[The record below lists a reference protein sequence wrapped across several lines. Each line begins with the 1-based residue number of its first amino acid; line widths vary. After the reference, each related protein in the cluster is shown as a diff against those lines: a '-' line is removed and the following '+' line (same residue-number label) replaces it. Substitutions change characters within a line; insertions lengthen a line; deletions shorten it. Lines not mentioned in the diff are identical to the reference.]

1 MLVTMLGA
9 VSDYVGL
16 NDPELWQRYMVLIL
30 DGLIANRVSWTPLS
44 NPPSGA
50 VVDAALTK
58 CQ

>member
-16 NDPELWQRYMVLIL
+16 NDPELWRRYMVLIL
-30 DGLIANRVSWTPLS
+30 DGLVANRVACTPLS
-44 NPPSGA
+44 NPPSQA
-50 VVDAALTK
+50 VVEAAMTK